1 MRFMFLSII
10 CLLSLRASGE
20 DGQVN
25 IRWNNSD
32 VLSGYI
38 LPSEGSVLR
47 FSSKIFNDDLVIS
60 TSELEALEFLSKKEN
75 PDFGFLVVTTTGDVI
90 KAELTEANDKHFTFL
105 SKKLKRIKIKRD
117 SVYSLNRLNNPNII
131 FDGSQFN
138 KWNLSSEET
147 NNNLVDNNNNNL
159 SWKKGDRG
167 HPLSNRNKSVLSNT
181 LKIPEQFSLDFEI
194 SSSVAPRFLFAIGE
208 GDRSAESDGALKL
221 ETWDDE
227 IILVQGQIFELV
239 TTVKKGQKNVR
250 LRLSYDSDL
259 RELQIFNANGSLL
272 VAAEN
277 VHVPVETLA
286 NVSIRNR
293 GENLQIKSMVF
304 YKGSKKTSQKQVDSS
319 KPRVLMDDGSVHYGQ
334 LFLANKKAYIE
345 TGDMM
350 IQDVN
355 LSQIDR
361 IFNPNSQLSDST
373 YSSELIYKQN

>member
-1 MRFMFLSII
+1 MCI
-10 CLLSLRASGE
+10 
-20 DGQVN
+20 
-25 IRWNNSD
+25 
-32 VLSGYI
+32 
-38 LPSEGSVLR
+38 
-47 FSSKIFNDDLVIS
+47 
-60 TSELEALEFLSKKEN
+60 
-75 PDFGFLVVTTTGDVI
+75 
-90 KAELTEANDKHFTFL
+90 
-105 SKKLKRIKIKRD
+105 RD
-117 SVYSLNRLNNPNII
+117 SINTYYKLGENDFISFTYKEDQDRLRLEDPNII

-138 KWNLSSEET
+138 EWNLSSEET
-147 NNNLVDNNNNNL
+147 NNNLVVNNDL
-159 SWKKGDRG
+159 SWKKGNRG

-181 LKIPEQFSLDFEI
+181 FKIPEQFSLDFEI

-208 GDRSAESDGALKL
+208 GNRSAESDGALKL

-272 VAAEN
+272 VSAEN
-277 VHVPVETLA
+277 VHVPVQTLA

-304 YKGSKKTSQKQVDSS
+304 YKGSKKTSQKQFDAS

-334 LFLANKKAYIE
+334 LFLANKKAFIE
-345 TGDMM
+345 TGDMI

-373 YSSELIYKQN
+373 YSSELIYKDDVVIRGEILELNHNQIKLKTQFSDLPIDCFLVGASYLKFYSSGSKSDAFNRSKVCLLYTSDAADE

>member
-1 MRFMFLSII
+1 MRFIFLSLI
-10 CLLSLRASGE
+10 CFLSLRVAGE
-20 DGQVN
+20 EGQVN

-47 FSSKIFNDDLVIS
+47 FSSEIFNDDLVIR
-60 TSELEALEFLSKKEN
+60 TSELEALEFQSKKEN

-90 KAELTEANDKHFTFL
+90 KAELIEANDNYFTFL

-138 KWNLSSEET
+138 EWNLSSKYT
-147 NNNLVDNNNNNL
+147 NNNQVVNNDL
-159 SWKKGDRG
+159 SWKKGNRG

-293 GENLQIKSMVF
+293 GETLQIESMVF
-304 YKGSKKTSQKQVDSS
+304 YKGSKKPAKN
-319 KPRVLMDDGSVHYGQ
+319 KLILGSH
-334 LFLANKKAYIE
+334 
-345 TGDMM
+345 
-350 IQDVN
+350 
-355 LSQIDR
+355 
-361 IFNPNSQLSDST
+361 
-373 YSSELIYKQN
+373 